1 MHQLI
6 IKIPIAM
13 KKLILPFF
21 VLTFSL
27 MIACSDE
34 ECGEC
39 FTPPNYFF
47 FELVDSNTGENL
59 FTNGTFNS
67 DDIEVLDASD
77 HRIEFSFIEDNDIN
91 LIEINTI
98 GWQTEIVNYR
108 INIASENIFDLYVDA
123 KRLNEDCC
131 SFTRYNEIEIGN
143 AEFSLSAE
151 TGIYTIFVD

>member
-1 MHQLI
+1 
-6 IKIPIAM
+6 M
-13 KKLILPFF
+13 KKLILPFLVF
-21 VLTFSL
+21 TFLL
-27 MIACSDE
+27 MTACSDE
-34 ECGEC
+34 EECGAC
-39 FTPPNYFF
+39 MTPPNYFV

-59 FTNGTFNS
+59 FANGTFNS

-77 HRIEFSFIEDNDIN
+77 HRIEFTFIEENDIN

-123 KRLNEDCC
+123 KRLSEDCC

-143 AEFSLSAE
+143 VEFSLSTE